1 MTVLDGCVL
10 TLLLGSML
18 LGAWRGLVFEVLSL
32 LAWGAAVLL
41 ARLFAAEAALH
52 LPLGALQGG
61 GRYAASFVVVFITA
75 AFLCGWVATLG
86 RQLVQVV
93 GLRPVDRVLG
103 GLFGAVRA
111 ALLLLVAT
119 LVLQWLALQQ
129 QPWWQDSFSAPW
141 LSLALQTVAPVLPLE
156 LLQNLSW

>member
-32 LAWGAAVLL
+32 LAWVAAALL
-41 ARLFAAEAALH
+41 ARMFAAEAAVH
-52 LPLGALQGG
+52 LPLGPLQGG
-61 GRYAASFVVVFITA
+61 SRYAASFVLVFIGA

-86 RQLVQVV
+86 RQLVQAV
-93 GLRPVDRVLG
+93 GLRPVDRALG
-103 GLFGAVRA
+103 SLFGAARA

-119 LVLQWLALQQ
+119 LLLQWLPVQQ

-141 LSLALQTVAPVLPLE
+141 LSLALQAMAPALPLE
-156 LLQNLSW
+156 LLQNLS